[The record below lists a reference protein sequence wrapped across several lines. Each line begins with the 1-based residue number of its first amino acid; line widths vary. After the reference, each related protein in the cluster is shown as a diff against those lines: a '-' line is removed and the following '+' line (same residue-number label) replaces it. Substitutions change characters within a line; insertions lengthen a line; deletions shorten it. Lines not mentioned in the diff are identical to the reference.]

1 MAILIDP
8 PHWPAHDTLWSH
20 LISDTSYDEL
30 HEFARKLGVPRKG
43 FDLDHYDVPASR
55 YTHSIELGAKPVRA
69 RDIVHHLRAS
79 GLRVRAYEREA
90 MRPQR
95 RLQYLQNEWR
105 SLAEQLEP
113 HSEAGPAPREGWQ
126 QLGDDLLMRW
136 AEPHRSYHNLQH
148 LEDVL
153 LALDHLSVRGEQI
166 HPETLV
172 AAWFHDAIYRG
183 QPDDELKS
191 AQYAAHSLKHLGFS
205 NSFTARIA
213 FLIAATTP
221 RQANSILQPMP
232 ADGAQLAHLLDA
244 ELAHLLD
251 AELTPPL
258 DAQLAHLLDADL
270 AIFAALPAR
279 YEHYT
284 AAVRREYA
292 HVAPELFRERRAS
305 ILEEYLAQPNIYRS
319 ATAHTLWEQH
329 ARANL
334 VRELQ
339 QLRAHV

>member
-55 YTHSIELGAKPVRA
+55 YTHAIELGAKPVRA

-79 GLRVRAYEREA
+79 GLRVRAYERDA
-90 MRPQR
+90 MRPER

-113 HSEAGPAPREGWQ
+113 HSEAVPTPNEGWQ

-136 AEPHRSYHNLQH
+136 AEPHRSYHNQQH

-213 FLIAATTP
+213 TLITATTP
-221 RQANSILQPMP
+221 GQANSILQPMP
-232 ADGAQLAHLLDA
+232 ADGAQLPPLLDA
-244 ELAHLLD
+244 E
-251 AELTPPL
+251 
-258 DAQLAHLLDADL
+258 LAHLLDADL
-270 AIFAALPAR
+270 AIFAASPAR

-305 ILEEYLAQPNIYRS
+305 ILEEYLAKPNIYRS

-334 VRELQ
+334 QRELQ